1 MFTVNRGRVEVHGRT
16 DILLAELSGLI
27 FAFRQKNVASDEM
40 IRSAVEKGFLS
51 KEEIHSRA
59 GEIIKKMSSTEL
71 LESLKDYIENAGGKK
86 DDI

>member
-1 MFTVNRGRVEVHGRT
+1 MFRVDKGRVEVNGRT

-27 FAFRQKNVASDEM
+27 LAFREKNVASDEM

-51 KEEIHSRA
+51 AEEIHTRA

-71 LESLKDYIENAGGKK
+71 LEAIKDYMENAGGTEE
-86 DDI
+86 

>member
-1 MFTVNRGRVEVHGRT
+1 MFTVNRGRVEVNGRT

-51 KEEIHSRA
+51 AEEIHTRV

-71 LESLKDYIENAGGKK
+71 LESLKDYIENAGGTK
-86 DDI
+86 